1 MNGVVAKDN
10 FKPGYDQV
18 QAVISESKMIAW
30 HYEAGNVGLAIKALE
45 EIAAMMIKASTES
58 VEEYDEKRHRIQANS
73 ANKAS
78 SANFGR

>member
-1 MNGVVAKDN
+1 MSGVIAKDG

-30 HYEAGNVGLAIKALE
+30 HYEAGNVGMAIKVLE

-58 VEEYDEKRHRIQANS
+58 VEEYDAKRHRIQANS

-78 SANFGR
+78 SANFWR